1 MSFIEFIILV
11 ILASV
16 LVMMWGM
23 KNQGQ
28 MIMDKMNEMIKATKD
43 ERPTPSAPVA
53 SSAASAVSAPGGISN
68 PDLTPAQLE
77 MRIMRH
83 QGNQVWKA

>member
-1 MSFIEFIILV
+1 MG

-16 LVMMWGM
+16 LVMMWEM
-23 KNQGQ
+23 KNQWQ
-28 MIMDKMNEMIKATKD
+28 MIMDKTNEMIKAIKD
-43 ERPTPSAPVA
+43 ERPTPSAAVA
-53 SSAASAVSAPGGISN
+53 SSAASAASAVSAPDKISN

-83 QGNQVWKA
+83 QVNQVWKA